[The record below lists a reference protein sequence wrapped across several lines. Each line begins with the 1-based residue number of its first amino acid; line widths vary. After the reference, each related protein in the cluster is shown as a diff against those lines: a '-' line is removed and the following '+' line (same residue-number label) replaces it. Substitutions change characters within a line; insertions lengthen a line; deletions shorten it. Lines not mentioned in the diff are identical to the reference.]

1 MPSNVVFYVYVYR
14 DPRPGKNLEPIYI
27 GKGRGY
33 RYRQHW
39 NRTEDHRNPLLCRVL
54 NKIRAVSL
62 KPKIKIVRRFVLEAD
77 AFAYEIKLIAKYGRR
92 DLGLGPLCNL
102 TDGGDG
108 PSGSL
113 AVIARMRMLHTD
125 PDFAEARDKRGRQH
139 FLNLF
144 ADPDFTKAHAE
155 RMSEKAHKFN
165 ADPEVKRLASERMRA
180 LNAEPANAERTRQR
194 MADPEAKRKCAE
206 RFRKLNADPTFAKA
220 HSKRCSENIRKRN
233 ADPAFQAKCK
243 AGKAAA
249 RARRAQHN

>member
-108 PSGSL
+108 LLEVWPSSL
-113 AVIARMRMLHTD
+113 ECACSTLIQILPRLVI
-125 PDFAEARDKRGRQH
+125 
-139 FLNLF
+139 
-144 ADPDFTKAHAE
+144 
-155 RMSEKAHKFN
+155 S
-165 ADPEVKRLASERMRA
+165 
-180 LNAEPANAERTRQR
+180 
-194 MADPEAKRKCAE
+194 
-206 RFRKLNADPTFAKA
+206 
-220 HSKRCSENIRKRN
+220 
-233 ADPAFQAKCK
+233 
-243 AGKAAA
+243 AGDSIF
-249 RARRAQHN
+249 

>member
-125 PDFAEARDKRGRQH
+125 PDFAEA
-139 FLNLF
+139 
-144 ADPDFTKAHAE
+144 
-155 RMSEKAHKFN
+155 
-165 ADPEVKRLASERMRA
+165 
-180 LNAEPANAERTRQR
+180 
-194 MADPEAKRKCAE
+194 
-206 RFRKLNADPTFAKA
+206 
-220 HSKRCSENIRKRN
+220 
-233 ADPAFQAKCK
+233 
-243 AGKAAA
+243 
-249 RARRAQHN
+249 